1 MRYVAL
7 SLLASLAVAS
17 PALAN
22 EARIEARGG
31 IVWDSNDS
39 DATAGVAVGYD
50 WDLGGNTFV
59 GLETSADKVL
69 TDNTRVTFGFGGR
82 LGVKTAAGGKAYAVS
97 TFQTKNCKFCEE
109 SVTLGAGYQH
119 DLGNNLYGKVEY
131 RHHFVDNVSDYDA
144 ALVGVGMRF

>member
-31 IVWDSNDS
+31 VVWDSNNS
-39 DATAGVAVGYD
+39 DATAGVALGYD

-59 GLETSADKVL
+59 GLETSADKIL

-82 LGVKTAAGGKAYAVS
+82 VGVKVSPDAKLYAVS
-97 TFQTKNCKFCEE
+97 TYQTKNYKYGED

-119 DLGNNLYGKVEY
+119 SFGDQFYGKVEY
-131 RHHFVDNVSDYDA
+131 RHHFVENVSDYDA
-144 ALVGVGMRF
+144 ALVGLGVRF